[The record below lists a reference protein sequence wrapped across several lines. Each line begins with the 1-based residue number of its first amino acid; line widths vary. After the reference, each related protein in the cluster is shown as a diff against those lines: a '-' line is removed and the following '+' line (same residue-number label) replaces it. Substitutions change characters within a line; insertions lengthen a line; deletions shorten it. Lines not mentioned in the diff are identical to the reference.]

1 MKAIGLTGGIGSGKS
16 TVARILRQ
24 MGYPVYIADKEASRL
39 MNTHPEI
46 RKELQQRFGP
56 TPHTAQG
63 AIDKP
68 KMAQLVFNNAQA
80 LADLNRIVHPRVME
94 DFRQWSLQQNSLLVF
109 FESAILFEAGLDR
122 FFHSVIC
129 VSAPESLRI
138 SRVVERDRTTSDK
151 VEERIR
157 NQADAAL
164 KCQKADFVIYN
175 DRNHIILEQL
185 LETLQKLQD
194 TEHHQQ

>member
-16 TVARILRQ
+16 TVARMLRQ
-24 MGYPVYIADKEASRL
+24 MGYPVYIADQEASRL

-56 TPHTAQG
+56 ATYTAQG
-63 AIDKP
+63 TIDKP
-68 KMAQLVFNNAQA
+68 NMARLVFNDSEA
-80 LADLNRIVHPRVME
+80 LADINRIVHPRVME
-94 DFRQWSLQQNSLLVF
+94 DFRQWSLQQDNTLVF
-109 FESAILFEAGLDR
+109 FESAILFEVGLDR

-138 SRVVERDRTTSDK
+138 ARVVDRDRTTSDK

-157 NQADAAL
+157 NQSDDTL
-164 KCQKADFVIYN
+164 KCQKADFVIHN
-175 DRNHIILEQL
+175 NRNRMILGQL
-185 LETLQKLQD
+185 LEILRQIQD
-194 TEHHQQ
+194 SVEYKQ

>member
-56 TPHTAQG
+56 TTYTAQG

-68 KMAQLVFNNAQA
+68 KMAQLVFNDAQA

-157 NQADAAL
+157 NQSDEAL

-175 DRNHIILEQL
+175 DRNHMILEQL

>member
-56 TPHTAQG
+56 TTYTAQG

-157 NQADAAL
+157 NQSDEAL

-175 DRNHIILEQL
+175 DRNHMILELL

>member
-46 RKELQQRFGP
+46 QKELQQRFGP
-56 TPHTAQG
+56 AIYTAQG

-68 KMAQLVFNNAQA
+68 KMAQLVFNDAQA

-157 NQADAAL
+157 NQSDEAL

-175 DRNHIILEQL
+175 DRNHMILEQL

>member
-1 MKAIGLTGGIGSGKS
+1 MKTIGLTGGIGSGKS
-16 TVARILRQ
+16 TVARMLRQ

-46 RKELQQRFGP
+46 RKELQQRFGAA
-56 TPHTAQG
+56 TYTARG
-63 AIDKP
+63 TVDKP
-68 KMAQLVFNNAQA
+68 KMAQLVFNATQA

-94 DFRQWSLQQNSLLVF
+94 DFRQWSQQQNSILVF

-122 FFHSVIC
+122 FFQSVIC

-151 VEERIR
+151 VEERLR
-157 NQADAAL
+157 NQSDETL
-164 KCQKADFVIYN
+164 KCQKADFVIHN
-175 DRNHIILEQL
+175 DRNRMILEQL
-185 LETLQKLQD
+185 LNILQKLQD
-194 TEHHQQ
+194 TEHHKQ

>member
-24 MGYPVYIADKEASRL
+24 MGYSVYIADKEASRL

-56 TPHTAQG
+56 TTYTAQG

-157 NQADAAL
+157 NQSDEAL
-164 KCQKADFVIYN
+164 KCRKADFVIYN
-175 DRNHIILEQL
+175 DRNHMILEQL